1 MCFLHLWKS
10 NAQNG
15 RSDSTLNRG
24 IYDDF
29 TFCKQTGKKLFYYL
43 FRTFSIL
50 TLFQGHQGGP
60 PPQHFQGHP
69 QQFQPQQGGRGQQ
82 LPPGVPPQQFGQ
94 GGVPPPGVHPAQHA
108 QQQNFQ
114 PRQPVGIAN
123 APPPPPPGS

>member
-1 MCFLHLWKS
+1 MTILRFV
-10 NAQNG
+10 
-15 RSDSTLNRG
+15 
-24 IYDDF
+24 
-29 TFCKQTGKKLFYYL
+29 KKTEKINFYYL
-43 FRTFSIL
+43 FRPFNNL

-60 PPQHFQGHP
+60 PPQQFQGHP

-94 GGVPPPGVHPAQHA
+94 GGVPPPGLHPAQHA

-123 APPPPPPGS
+123 APPPPPPGSYFIYQNNFVKSSYVRLDY